1 MLKKIIGSLL
11 RCSLVL
17 VVRILRLMHGR
28 RLKEVLMTAPASA
41 GSFGDEAIFQGIE
54 SAYLRPNQ
62 LMPRQILLK
71 GFSPIAMRIEQLA
84 PLTVFDESIGS
95 DLSFIWSLRKA
106 RSFIV
111 PGADVIDGVYSAQQ
125 ARSYLYLLNL
135 ANQAGV
141 PSRVLGFSFST
152 SPAPDVV
159 SDFKKL
165 SRQILCCVRDADSK
179 KRFDQACGAAS
190 IQVADCGFLMEPA
203 IDSMEGREIGAWIDS
218 AKAGGNLILALNANA
233 QTAVGQSKQI
243 CAAYAALIQDI
254 SVKGKIRVLLLPH
267 DNRGEHSD
275 YRMNDAIFKLLPENL
290 KEQVKVVEHPIF
302 GWEARAL
309 VSKCD
314 LLVSGRMHL
323 IVAALGERVPCIG
336 IDYNA
341 KFSGLMSFFDLA
353 DRVVDAREA
362 YADGV
367 LSREVTRVLSELDVM
382 AERINQHHTAVMS
395 LARRNFDHL

>member
-1 MLKKIIGSLL
+1 
-11 RCSLVL
+11 
-17 VVRILRLMHGR
+17 MHGR
-28 RLKEVLMTAPASA
+28 RLKEALITAPASA
-41 GSFGDEAIFQGIE
+41 GSYGDEAIFQGIE
-54 SAYLRPNQ
+54 SAYLRPHQ
-62 LMPRQILLK
+62 LMPRQVLLK

-84 PLTVFDESIGS
+84 PITVFDESIAS
-95 DLSFIWSLRKA
+95 DLSFIWALRKA
-106 RSFIV
+106 RSFLV
-111 PGADVIDGVYSAQQ
+111 PGADVVDGVYSAQQ

-135 ANQAGV
+135 ANKVGV

-179 KRFDQACGAAS
+179 KRFDEACGAAS
-190 IQVADCGFLMEPA
+190 IQVADCGFLMKPA
-203 IDSMEGREIGAWIDS
+203 IDSMEGKEIEAWIGS
-218 AKAGGNLILALNANA
+218 EKAGGNLILALNANA

-243 CAAYAALIQDI
+243 CAAYAALIQGI
-254 SVKGKIRVLLLPH
+254 SVKEKIRFLLLPH

-275 YRMNDAIFKLLPENL
+275 YRMNDAIFKLLPDDL
-290 KEQVKVVEHPIF
+290 KEQVRVVEHPLF

-323 IVAALGERVPCIG
+323 IVAALGERIPCIG

-341 KFSGLMSFFDLA
+341 KFSGLMSFFDLV
-353 DRVVDAREA
+353 DRVIDARKA
-362 YADGV
+362 YADGA
-367 LSREVTRVLSELDVM
+367 LSSVVVPALSELSAMSAKIVQHHSDVM
-382 AERINQHHTAVMS
+382 T
-395 LARRNFDHL
+395 LARRNFDGI